1 MVLAPYAA
9 RADVITPLFFDGFDS
24 DTPEVLNA
32 TINSWNI
39 PAGSVDVLG
48 GANLCA
54 LAGNPSVCVD
64 LDGTGTQAGTMVSKT
79 AFPVSAGTYRLS
91 FDLAGGSRPWMG
103 PQNNTVTVAFGSY
116 YSENITMAMTDPFA
130 TYTRDILVGG
140 DGAAYIAFYHYGAD
154 WVGLLLDNVSL
165 SHVLIVPDVP
175 NEVPVETPEP
185 ATWTLL
191 GGTLALLAWRF
202 RKRHA

>member
-32 TINSWNI
+32 TLNNWNI
-39 PAGSVDVLG
+39 PIGAVDVLKG
-48 GANLCA
+48 SNLCA
-54 LAGNPSVCVD
+54 VAGNPSSCVD
-64 LDGTGTQAGTMVSKT
+64 LDGTRDRAGTITSKT
-79 AFPVSAGTYRLS
+79 SFAVTAGTYRLS
-91 FDLAGGSRPWMG
+91 FDLAGANRPWMG
-103 PQNNTVTVAFGSY
+103 VQHNTVDVSFGDY
-116 YSENITMAMTDPFA
+116 YSEEITKAMNDPFE
-130 TYTRDILVGG
+130 TYTRDVLVGV
-140 DGAAYIAFYHYGAD
+140 DGVVNIGFAHRGAD